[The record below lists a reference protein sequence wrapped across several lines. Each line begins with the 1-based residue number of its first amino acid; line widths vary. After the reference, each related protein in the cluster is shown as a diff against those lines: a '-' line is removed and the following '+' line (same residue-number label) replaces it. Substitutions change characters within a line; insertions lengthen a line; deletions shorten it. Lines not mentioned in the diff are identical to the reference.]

1 MVRKNSDFWLEGG
14 KMKKEVADKIA
25 NKFYD
30 KVKSLKRYTLT
41 VNNPIL
47 PPNLPNWGI
56 GVMYENGENAFD
68 DEKITYI
75 TYNKTIGNFGKRLE
89 EHFLMRNKSHRR
101 SSWRNHVARAFI
113 NKNNDD
119 SDLFDLWNGNSNFRR
134 NYTRN
139 LKNQNEK
146 YVKEKLEEYENLVD
160 KYLQGN
166 FSFSIISCPTQEI
179 QRRLRSRIIATLAQT
194 EKISV
199 SEDWLGK
206 HSIDGELRQI
216 AKNGIWNIECA
227 KGKILTDDDF
237 DLLDEYLEL

>member
-1 MVRKNSDFWLEGG
+1 MKNEF
-14 KMKKEVADKIA
+14 VDKIA
-25 NKFYD
+25 KEFYD

-56 GVMYENGENAFD
+56 GIMYENGENTFGG
-68 DEKITYI
+68 EKITYI
-75 TYNKTIGNFGKRLE
+75 TYNKSVGNLGERLE
-89 EHFLMRNKSHRR
+89 NHFLMRNKTQRKR

-166 FSFSIISCPTQEI
+166 FSFSIIPCPSKEI
-179 QRRLRSRIIATLAQT
+179 QRCLRSRIIATLAQA

-206 HSIDGELRQI
+206 YSIDGELSQI

-227 KGKILTDDDF
+227 KGKILNSDDF
-237 DLLDEYLEL
+237 NLLDECLKDSEC